1 MCIYFQHVEKLQAEV
16 ENAVTLFDTTGKIP
30 SSVMEAR

>member
-1 MCIYFQHVEKLQAEV
+1 MTIFQQLEQLQAEV
-16 ENAVTLFDTTGKIP
+16 ENAVHVYDMNGKIP